1 MMIDR
6 VALITGGGQ
15 GIGAATAKRFAR
27 AGATVIIADIA
38 EEPADKVVKDIIL
51 DNGKGE
57 SAVVD
62 VTDKAQVTELI
73 EGIMA
78 RHNRL
83 DILINNAGITRDGL
97 SLKMKEE
104 DWDRVIEVNLR
115 GTWIPSQAVL
125 RPMRKRK
132 WGRIVNTA
140 SVAVLGNIGQAN
152 YSASKGAVISLT
164 RTLALELGRSGITV
178 NCVAPGTIMT
188 EMFESVS
195 QEMRNKYIEQIPL
208 RRFGTPEDVAELHL
222 FLCSEAASYITGQTI
237 FVDGGI
243 SVGM

>member
-51 DNGKGE
+51 DNGKAE

-62 VTDKAQVTELI
+62 VTDKAQVTELV

-78 RHNRL
+78 KHNRL

-97 SLKMKEE
+97 ALKMKEE

-188 EMFESVS
+188 EMFEKIP
-195 QEMRNKYIEQIPL
+195 QKMRDRFIEQIPL

-222 FLCSEAASYITGQTI
+222 FLCSDAASYITGQTI

>member
-62 VTDKAQVTELI
+62 VTDKAQVTKLI

-78 RHNRL
+78 KHNRL

-115 GTWIPSQAVL
+115 GTWIPSQAVI